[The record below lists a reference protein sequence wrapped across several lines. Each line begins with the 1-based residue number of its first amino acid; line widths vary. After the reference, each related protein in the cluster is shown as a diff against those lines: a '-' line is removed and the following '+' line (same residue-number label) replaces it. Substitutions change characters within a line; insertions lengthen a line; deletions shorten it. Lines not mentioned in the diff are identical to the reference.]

1 MRNKIADL
9 SIKDLL
15 SAGDKAS
22 IAATAI
28 GQEVGLVLNTP
39 SLIANDYSAADLCCR
54 DYATVV
60 ADRVPLAFA
69 LQDVLGKS
77 RLWCFRAKETL
88 KPFLSE
94 RHSSLWRPTGFL
106 FSLRVADDYDGLR
119 SQVGSLAKYLAA
131 HPEQKNDN
139 LKVNVTA
146 TRATEL
152 HGALKDTQEAL
163 EAHDELIADKHKKQ
177 EEALEVLRKRLRGL
191 ISELEQL
198 IPADDVRWRRFGF
211 NIPAEPETPARPEQ
225 VQVNNNTPGQ
235 LVVSCAPVSFAV
247 YYRCFAARVGSTSEP
262 VPVGTSSE
270 PLFVIETLEGGARY
284 NVFVSAVNSSGNEG
298 PRSEVVVAEVLAKAV
313 A

>member
-1 MRNKIADL
+1 MQNNIAAL
-9 SIKDLL
+9 SNKDLL
-15 SAGDKAS
+15 STGDKAANAAKAIGAEVPLVINTFDLIS
-22 IAATAI
+22 ADYSKADGCCRLYATAI
-28 GQEVGLVLNTP
+28 
-39 SLIANDYSAADLCCR
+39 ANRVDLAA
-54 DYATVV
+54 
-60 ADRVPLAFA
+60 A
-69 LQDVLGKS
+69 LQRVLGEA
-77 RLWCFRAKETL
+77 RTWCFRAKETL

-94 RHSSLWRPTGFL
+94 RHSSLWRPTGFVS
-106 FSLRVADDYDGLR
+106 SLRVADDYDGLR
-119 SQVGSLAKYLAA
+119 SQVGSLAQYLAA
-131 HPEQKNDN
+131 HPEQKNEN

-152 HGALKDTQEAL
+152 HTALKEAQEAL

-177 EEALEVLRKRLRGL
+177 EEALESLRKRLRGL
-191 ISELEQL
+191 ISELEQR
-198 IPADDVRWRRFGF
+198 IPSDDLRWRRFGF

-235 LVVSCAPVSFAV
+235 LVVSCPPVSFAT

-284 NVFVSAVNSSGNEG
+284 NIFMSAVNSSGNEG
-298 PRSEVVVAEVLAKAV
+298 PRSEVVVVEVLAKAV